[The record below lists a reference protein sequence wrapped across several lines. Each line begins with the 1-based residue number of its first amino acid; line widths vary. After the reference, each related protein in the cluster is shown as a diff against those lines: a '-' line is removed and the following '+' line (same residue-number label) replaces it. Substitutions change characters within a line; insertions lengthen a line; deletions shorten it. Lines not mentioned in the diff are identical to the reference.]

1 MNTQHDYKD
10 EFDWESE
17 REEWLEDSETNVL
30 AAFFFGAMLALVVVL
45 MFLVAAK

>member
-1 MNTQHDYKD
+1 MKHDYKD

-30 AAFFFGAMLALVVVL
+30 AAFFFGVMLALVVVL
-45 MFLVAAK
+45 AVLVAAQ